1 MKKLTLIL
9 ATVIGATSLV
19 ACGKESDFKKAINAK
34 ISQSPECLSVPS
46 GDTGGYMDLNESEV
60 KALKDKTKGAYIV
73 SQSFDKNSKE
83 DMLSDYAKKD
93 LAQFDALAN
102 AGLLTKSTEKLSTI
116 NWMDKQPNGGYRL
129 FTIYTLTDAGKNTA
143 AKVEVSGMAKSLFG
157 DNGNRV
163 FCYATPEVVKIENY
177 TEGSYG
183 GMDVVRVKYS
193 YKYTNVA
200 DWANNADV
208 KAAFPDI
215 SRNLDNPDK
224 TNDNDLIKTK
234 NGWST
239 DLD

>member
-1 MKKLTLIL
+1 MKKLTLLSL
-9 ATVIGATSLV
+9 AVIGTSLV
-19 ACGKESDFKKAINAK
+19 ACGKESDFKKAINAH
-34 ISQSPECLSVPS
+34 ISQRPECLRIYSDSISSSRVNR
-46 GDTGGYMDLNESEV
+46 DAAAKLEEE
-60 KALKDKTKGAYIV
+60 TKGKFVV
-73 SQSFDKNSKE
+73 SQ
-83 DMLSDYAKKD
+83 
-93 LAQFDALAN
+93 QFDSTGKDTSYSNPKTLSQLNALVAV
-102 AGLLTKSTEKLSTI
+102 GLLSKSTESLPTQD
-116 NWMDKQPNGGYRL
+116 WDKKPDGGYYTY
-129 FTIYTLTDAGKNTA
+129 TIYTLTDAGKATA
-143 AKVEVSGMAKSLFG
+143 AKVETNGLAKSMFG
-157 DNGNRV
+157 DSGNRI

-208 KAAFPDI
+208 KAAFPEI
-215 SRNLDNPDK
+215 SKNLDNPDK